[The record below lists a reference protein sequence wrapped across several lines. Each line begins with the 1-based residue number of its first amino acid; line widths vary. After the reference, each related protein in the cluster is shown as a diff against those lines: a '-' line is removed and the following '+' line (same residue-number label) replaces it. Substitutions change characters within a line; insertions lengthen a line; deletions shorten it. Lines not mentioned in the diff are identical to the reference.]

1 MDDKMEEHTYKAI
14 VKSKDLTWDYKKGL
28 LNLQGEST
36 LLMWDS
42 AIELFLRTI
51 DEVSGKDASKTVYEA
66 TGYRMGHL
74 VCSYYKDR
82 SNLEDI
88 INDYSEIYK
97 TAGWGNFKI
106 IHFSKEENKLV
117 IQITNS
123 WEKRIFKD
131 SNGNH
136 VSTFIP
142 SFWAGIFGGFLG
154 CDMWYEVKNSEATEA
169 DYKEIIEIFPSSITP
184 QKNIHDFARQKET
197 QSIQALE
204 EKVNEHT
211 EELSNLVKELSSPII
226 PILEGILVVP
236 LIGKYSEQRASDLLE
251 DALIEI
257 SRQKAKYLLIDVT
270 GIHNIDEF
278 LIYGI
283 QKLIQACRLLGA
295 ECFIV
300 GISSNL
306 AMQILNS
313 EYSGSDVQT
322 FATLQQGVRYAIELT
337 GYELVRKK
345 S

>member
-1 MDDKMEEHTYKAI
+1 MEQHTYKAK

-36 LLMWDS
+36 LLMWDT
-42 AIELFLRTI
+42 AIELFLKTI
-51 DEVSGKDASKTVYEA
+51 DDVSGKDASKTVYEA

-74 VCSYYKDR
+74 VCSYYQE
-82 SNLEDI
+82 SNNIEEILH
-88 INDYSEIYK
+88 DYSEIYK
-97 TAGWGNFKI
+97 TAGWGNFEIIDYAKDKSKI
-106 IHFSKEENKLV
+106 V

-131 SNGNH
+131 SYENH

-142 SFWAGIFGGFLG
+142 SFWAGIFGGFVG
-154 CDMWYEVKNSEATEA
+154 RDMWYEVKNSEETEEG
-169 DYKEIIEIFPSSITP
+169 YKELIEIFPSSITP
-184 QKNIHDFARQKET
+184 QKNIHDFARQKEQ

-257 SRQKAKYLLIDVT
+257 SRQKASYLLIDVT

-283 QKLIQACRLLGA
+283 QKLIQACRLIGA

-306 AMQILNS
+306 AMKILNS
-313 EYSGSDVQT
+313 NYRASDVKT
-322 FATLQQGVRYAIELT
+322 FATLQQGVRYAIELS